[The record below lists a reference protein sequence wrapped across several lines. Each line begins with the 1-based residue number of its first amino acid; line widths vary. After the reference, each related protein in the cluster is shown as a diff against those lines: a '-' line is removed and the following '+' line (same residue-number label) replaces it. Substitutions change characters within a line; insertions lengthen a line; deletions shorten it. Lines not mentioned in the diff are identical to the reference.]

1 MPRKKK
7 KKIDAN
13 EQGDRWFGE
22 DSTVRDN
29 ADGTVNCVEAVLDG
43 LVKAEDRNL
52 IAKILE
58 FMLVNYYEY
67 IGMPEEESVAMK
79 VANPYVGLVRPPW
92 QEPRNQG
99 KAIKD
104 YNLIDQGHMIRNMV
118 DIIIADVVKIGSLV
132 GKHEAEE
139 ILRRVAGILY
149 EPYKIAKDHRDER
162 IDKNEEVAKLDEL
175 WDMSNEN
182 NS

>member
-1 MPRKKK
+1 MPKKKK
-7 KKIDAN
+7 KKIDAD

-22 DSTVRDN
+22 NSTVRDN

-43 LVKAEDRNL
+43 LVEKEDRNL

-67 IGMPEEESVAMK
+67 IGMPEEEAVAMK
-79 VANPYVGLVRPPW
+79 VHNPYVGLIRPPW
-92 QEPRNQG
+92 QEPRNEG
-99 KAIKD
+99 KSIKN
-104 YNLIDQGHMIRNMV
+104 YNLIDQGHTIRNMV
-118 DIIIADVVKIGSLV
+118 DVIIADVINIGKHV
-132 GKHEAEE
+132 GEHEAEE
-139 ILRRVAGILY
+139 IFKKVAGIIY
-149 EPYKIAKDHRDER
+149 QPYKIAKDHRDQD
-162 IDKNEEVAKLDEL
+162 IDKKEEVAKLDEL